1 MKKSKTIVC
10 DVDDTIS
17 THHNRDYENAEPH
30 WPIIDK
36 LNRLYD
42 EGWEIIYL
50 TARGQLSFNG
60 DIELIEKY
68 RRPVLEAWLHKHGV
82 KYSKLSFQKELAQY
96 YIDDKAIRPDE
107 FLTMEMETLVGGS
120 GAEVRREGN
129 FVIKTAKNSAE
140 VAAWYDYAANKF
152 AVDLPEIHSI
162 IGDTITMEYV
172 KSSGRFCG
180 EQLDTVLGYI
190 EQFSKDK
197 THIPFNT
204 YISRVK
210 EHLDLCRHPRTEEII
225 VLLYQWELFMD
236 THKSFCHGDLTIG
249 NTIVNG
255 SFVHLIDP
263 NPTRNVWTSY
273 LLDYAKLYQSLH
285 FNYDVMF
292 MNQEEPLVSY
302 ADLASL
308 LTKLGLHI
316 PVLVLELTH
325 WVRMIKYKEPKW
337 HGLINDNI
345 NNILDELNA
354 TRTINAKEWLENARY
369 PSLKWP

>member
-36 LNRLYD
+36 LNKLYD
-42 EGWEIIYL
+42 EGWEIVYL

-60 DIELIEKY
+60 DLELIEKH

-107 FLTMEMETLVGGS
+107 FLNMEMETLIGGS

-129 FVIKTAKNSAE
+129 FVIKTAKNSTE
-140 VAAWYDYAANKF
+140 VAAWYEYAVNKF

-162 IGDTITMEYV
+162 IGDTITMEYI
-172 KSSGRFCG
+172 KQSGRFGG
-180 EQLDTVLGYI
+180 EQLDEVIKFISY
-190 EQFSKDK
+190 FSNDK
-197 THIPFNT
+197 THAPFST
-204 YISRVK
+204 YIARVK
-210 EHLDLCRHPRTEEII
+210 DHLDLCKHPRTEEII
-225 VLLYQWELFMD
+225 VLLYQWESFMD
-236 THKSFCHGDLTIG
+236 QHKSFCHGDLTIG
-249 NTIVNG
+249 NTIVHKDY
-255 SFVHLIDP
+255 VYLIDP

-285 FNYDVMF
+285 FNYDTVF
-292 MNQEEPLVSY
+292 MDQEEPLVSY
-302 ADLASL
+302 ADLAAV
-308 LTKLGLHI
+308 LTQKDLHM

-325 WVRMIKYKEPKW
+325 WIRMIKYKEPKW

-345 NNILDELNA
+345 NTILDELNA
-354 TRTINAKEWLENARY
+354 TRTIKAREFLDNCRY
-369 PSLKWP
+369 NVAQRP